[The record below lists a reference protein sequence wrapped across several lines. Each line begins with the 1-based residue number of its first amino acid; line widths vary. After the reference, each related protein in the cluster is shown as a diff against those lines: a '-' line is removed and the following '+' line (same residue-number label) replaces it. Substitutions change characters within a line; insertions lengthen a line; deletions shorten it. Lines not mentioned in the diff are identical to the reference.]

1 MKNDFQL
8 IYDNLTYGLA
18 KYCRENGIKSMVM
31 GISGGIDSTITAAI
45 AKAACSEL
53 GIPLYGLSMPTMTN
67 SDDEISAATLV
78 GNAFCDKFTEQ
89 PIGRLYSSVDV
100 VCDNLTCWL
109 SGNDIDST
117 RVAKGNIKAR
127 LRMMALY
134 HIASVTCGIVLDT
147 DNKTE
152 HFTGFFTVHGD
163 EGDIGVLR
171 DLDKTTIFEFAKWLI
186 EESELLNSGQK
197 YALHTSMK
205 LNPTD
210 GNGVGCDLDQF
221 GLSTY
226 EEVDAVVNGDE
237 TENVGN
243 VLKLHKKT
251 WYKRL
256 PRPFYI
262 GIDGTYRDGSGNEFK
277 ID

>member
-1 MKNDFQL
+1 MKNDYQL

-18 KYCRENGIKSMVM
+18 KYCRENGIKSMVL

-45 AKAACSEL
+45 ANAACKEL
-53 GIPLYGLSMPTMTN
+53 GIQLIGVSLPSSTN
-67 SDDEISAATLV
+67 LDEETSAAKLV
-78 GNAFCDKFTEQ
+78 GEAFCTKFDEVSINHLYAYTESFLVG
-89 PIGRLYSSVDV
+89 IAGSV
-100 VCDNLTCWL
+100 NNTK
-109 SGNDIDST
+109 I
-117 RVAKGNIKAR
+117 AKGNIKAR
-127 LRMMALY
+127 LRMMTLY
-134 HIASVTCGIVLDT
+134 HLASITGGIVLDT

-171 DLDKTTIFEFAKWLI
+171 DLDKTAIFEFAKWLAYDSDI
-186 EESELLNSGQK
+186 LTSEQHV
-197 YALHTSMK
+197 AVQMSMS

-226 EEVDAVVNGDE
+226 GEVDAVVNGVE

-251 WYKRL
+251 WYKRMA
-256 PRPFYI
+256 RPFYI
-262 GIDGTYRDGSGNEFK
+262 GVDGTYRDSNGNEFK
-277 ID
+277 IS